1 MKDWSCGYKKWLEDN
16 PDATLSEK
24 VQMIEKCS
32 AQFDYWGFV
41 NYYNNLSVDEWKKVI
56 FDMANKGYD
65 IRCVLHYKKLC
76 GEQFTVVTVHEV
88 FEPLLDANGVGD
100 LVGFQ
105 EKFYVEPWE
114 ASGLRDSLIKSYG
127 EWGLPIPQYWRNL
140 LWT

>member
-41 NYYNNLSVDEWKKVI
+41 NYYNGLSVDEWKEVI
-56 FDMANKGYD
+56 LDMANKGYD
-65 IRCVLHYKKLC
+65 IRCILHYKKLR
-76 GEQFTVVTVHEV
+76 GERFTVVTVHEV

-100 LVGFQ
+100 LIGFQ
-105 EKFYVEPWE
+105 EKFYVEPWQE
-114 ASGLRDSLIKSYG
+114 ADLRNVLVERYTSF
-127 EWGLPIPQYWRNL
+127 GLPIPEYWRNM